1 MKSLI
6 NIVATKI
13 VTEIIVSFIFVVFN
27 VSAKTVIVACALKNI
42 LVIQFVVCQVA
53 NCTNVTLTVVGVII
67 VNVQNVVL
75 ELK

>member
-13 VTEIIVSFIFVVFN
+13 VTEIIVSFIFVAFN
-27 VSAKTVIVACALKNI
+27 VSAKIVIVACALKNI
-42 LVIQFVVCQVA
+42 LVTQVVVFQVA